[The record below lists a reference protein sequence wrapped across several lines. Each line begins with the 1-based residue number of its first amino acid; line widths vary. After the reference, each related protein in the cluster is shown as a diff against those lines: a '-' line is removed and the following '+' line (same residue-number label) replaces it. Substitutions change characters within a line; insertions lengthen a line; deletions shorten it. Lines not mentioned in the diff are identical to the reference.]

1 MNNTCAEHA
10 LLKKQQKTIET
21 ITDFV
26 MVLLVIMGLVVVLM
40 ETVMVTEDLYW

>member
-10 LLKKQQKTIET
+10 LVKKTTKTIET